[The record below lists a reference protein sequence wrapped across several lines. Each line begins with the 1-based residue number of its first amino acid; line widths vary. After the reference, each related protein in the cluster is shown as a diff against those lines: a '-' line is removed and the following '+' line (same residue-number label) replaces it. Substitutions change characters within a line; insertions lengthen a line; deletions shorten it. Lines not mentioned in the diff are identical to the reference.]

1 MGQLSDSFIKHIA
14 ESRAKELFTKEFFE
28 TATDSWYFDEM
39 DKFEAYEVTSSFRKP
54 FKKEVDT
61 YMSYLCQFKDEYYD
75 NLFSSENA
83 MGFYA
88 PIINRLRDIVN
99 IIDEA
104 KEKSKAFECP
114 SDITLKIKQI
124 GNYFVDK
131 YNEELEINNNVK

>member
-1 MGQLSDSFIKHIA
+1 MSDNFIKQIA
-14 ESRAKELFTKEFFE
+14 ELRAKELFTKEFFE
-28 TATDSWYFDEM
+28 TCTDSWYFDEM
-39 DKFEAYEVTSSFRKP
+39 DRFESCEVTGSFRKP
-54 FKKEVDT
+54 FKNEVDT
-61 YMSYLCQFKDEYYD
+61 YMSYISQLKDEYYD

-83 MGFYA
+83 MGYYA
-88 PIINRLRDIVN
+88 PIINRLHDIIN

-131 YNEELEINNNVK
+131 YNKENEYIE